1 MGIHL
6 EAIATVRN
14 TVRESADDNWG
25 NVVSQIELRPDLAE
39 GLTALGQFSHVVVVF
54 FMSDARFEPRTHLV
68 RRPRDR
74 ADMPLVGIFSQRAK
88 HRPNPIGVSTV
99 PVVKVDGHSLF
110 VRGLDAIDGTP
121 VLDIKPHAPAFDAPA
136 RPRVPEWLD
145 RLMLGYF

>member
-1 MGIHL
+1 MRISLQAIGI
-6 EAIATVRN
+6 VRN
-14 TVRESADDNWG
+14 TVREGADDNWG
-25 NVVSQIELRPDLAE
+25 RIESEIELRPDLAE
-39 GLTALGQFSHVVVVF
+39 GLSALGQFSHVVVVF
-54 FMSDARFEPRTHLV
+54 YMSAARFEPRLHLV

-88 HRPNPIGVSTV
+88 HRPNPIGVTTV
-99 PVVKVDGHSLF
+99 PVVKVTGQSLF

-136 RPRVPEWLD
+136 GPKVPEWLD

>member
-1 MGIHL
+1 MRINL
-6 EAIATVRN
+6 EAIGIVRN
-14 TVRESADDNWG
+14 RVQEGVDDNWG
-25 NVVSQIELRPDLAE
+25 QVVSEVELRPDLAE
-39 GLTALGQFSHVVVVF
+39 GLTALGQFSHAVIVF

-88 HRPNPIGVSTV
+88 HRPNPIGVTTV
-99 PVVKVDGHSLF
+99 PVVKVEGHSLF

-121 VLDIKPHAPAFDAPA
+121 VLDIKPHAPAYDAPA
-136 RPRVPEWLD
+136 GPRVPEWLD

>member
-1 MGIHL
+1 MRITF
-6 EAIATVRN
+6 EAIGIVRN
-14 TVRESADDNWG
+14 TVREGTDDYWG
-25 NVVSQIELRPDLAE
+25 QIVSEIEVRSDLAE
-39 GLTALGQFSHVVVVF
+39 GLTEVGQFSHVVVVF
-54 FMSDARFEPRTHLV
+54 FMSEARFEPRTHLV

-88 HRPNPIGVSTV
+88 HRPNPIGVTTV
-99 PVVKVDGHSLF
+99 PVVKVSGRSLF

-136 RPRVPEWLD
+136 DVRVPEWLD